1 MKTKMPQRKQSE
13 SGTTLIELLIA
24 GFVLVFGM
32 LSIVA
37 LLETA
42 VGNNGRS
49 KIDSSAT
56 MLTQAVTDQISAKM
70 AGGGPGSITDC
81 NGTGTVHVIDDGED
95 LGLGANVLTGTGDID
110 FTQSQAG
117 IPANYY
123 MNFVQCDGNGN
134 AQLTYDVRWHVQ
146 PLSGTTYLVTVG
158 AKPAASSL
166 PVRFSF
172 SIPVNMRAYV
182 GSNP

>member
-1 MKTKMPQRKQSE
+1 MKTKLQQRKQSE
-13 SGTTLIELLIA
+13 SGMTLIELLIA
-24 GFVLVFGM
+24 GVVLVFGM
-32 LSIVA
+32 LSIIA

-56 MLTQAVTDQISAKM
+56 MLVQAVIEQVSAKM

-81 NGTGTVHVIDDGED
+81 NGTGTAHIIDDGED
-95 LGLGANVLTGTGDID
+95 LLLGANVLTTGKID
-110 FTQSQAG
+110 FSEAQG
-117 IPANYY
+117 NIPANYY
-123 MNFVQCDGNGN
+123 MNYVQCDGNGN
-134 AQLTYDVRWHVQ
+134 VQLVYDVRWHVQ
-146 PLSGTTYLVTVG
+146 PLTGATYLVTVG
-158 AKPAASSL
+158 AKPQSAL

>member
-1 MKTKMPQRKQSE
+1 MKTKLPQRKQSE
-13 SGTTLIELLIA
+13 SGMTLIELLIA
-24 GFVLVFGM
+24 AFVLVFGM
-32 LSIVA
+32 LSIAA

-81 NGTGTVHVIDDGED
+81 NGTGTTHVIDDGED
-95 LGLGANVLTGTGDID
+95 LLLGANVLASGDID

-117 IPANYY
+117 IPANYS
-123 MNFVQCDGNGN
+123 MDFVQCDGNGN
-134 AQLTYDVRWHVQ
+134 AQLTYDVRWNVQ

-158 AKPAASSL
+158 AKPKSSGL
-166 PVRFSF
+166 AVRFSF